1 MYLRAECSLKVQ
13 LAEQFSCISKY
24 LKIIPYSG
32 VYWLYGNMI
41 IMPSEYQA
49 ADQMVLISIPQ
60 PFHIY
65 TEPYSILENGL
76 KSRVQPNGHMY
87 YGN

>member
-1 MYLRAECSLKVQ
+1 
-13 LAEQFSCISKY
+13 
-24 LKIIPYSG
+24 
-32 VYWLYGNMI
+32 MI
-41 IMPSEYQA
+41 IMSSEYQA

-60 PFHIY
+60 AFHIY
-65 TEPYSILENGL
+65 TEPYSILESGL